1 MPKPAAAANSAVHAA
16 YPYIAPLVET
26 ALPDHASG
34 QTVTAR
40 EMFTTINVSTIGV
53 IRTVLRELAKEGRAM
68 AHVKPH
74 RRDDTINHYCKAPE
88 APCLSP

>member
-1 MPKPAAAANSAVHAA
+1 MPKPASAANSAVHAA